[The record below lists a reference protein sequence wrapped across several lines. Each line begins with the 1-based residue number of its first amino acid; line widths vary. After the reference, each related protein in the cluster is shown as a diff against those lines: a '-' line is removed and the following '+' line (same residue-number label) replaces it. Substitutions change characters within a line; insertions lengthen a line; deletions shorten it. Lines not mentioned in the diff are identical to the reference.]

1 MKLSETTPWGSRNLP
16 NGDKLRSVY
25 FSKTAGAESN
35 NSESLQSS
43 SWATHIPTPV
53 FSSMELA
60 PVSMGPR
67 RLPPLPADLCVGWEA
82 QLKLTV
88 TFPSLSQAAQISGVG
103 SYSLSMA
110 LSFLES
116 PH

>member
-1 MKLSETTPWGSRNLP
+1 MKLSETIPWGSRNLP

-25 FSKTAGAESN
+25 FSKTAGAEGN

-43 SWATHIPTPV
+43 SGLLTAPLQFLV
-53 FSSMELA
+53 SMELA
-60 PVSMGPR
+60 PVSIWPR

-88 TFPSLSQAAQISGVG
+88 TFPSLSQAAQIGGVG
-103 SYSLSMA
+103 SYSLSTA

>member
-1 MKLSETTPWGSRNLP
+1 MKLSETIPWGSRNLP

-25 FSKTAGAESN
+25 ISKTAGAEGE

-43 SWATHIPTPV
+43 SWATRIPTPV

-60 PVSMGPR
+60 PVSMWPK
-67 RLPPLPADLCVGWEA
+67 RLPPLSADVCVGWEP
-82 QLKLTV
+82 QLKLTDY
-88 TFPSLSQAAQISGVG
+88 PSLSQAAQISGVG